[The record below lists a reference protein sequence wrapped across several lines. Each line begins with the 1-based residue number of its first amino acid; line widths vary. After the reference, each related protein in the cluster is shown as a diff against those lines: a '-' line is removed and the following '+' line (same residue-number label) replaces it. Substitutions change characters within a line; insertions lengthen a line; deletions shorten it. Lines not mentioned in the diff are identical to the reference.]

1 MNFLQTKTRKT
12 TFFALV
18 VAFITAL
25 SLMLVSLATFKDAKA
40 AAGDLTVK
48 NDTGVSYQTL
58 TYNGGNA
65 YNDPKIYLGNFISG
79 TSGKHC
85 WGLETYGSNAD
96 LVLINDK
103 TITQWRAVNANSV
116 KRMFIIS
123 EAVGFHFDDGNT
135 LRMPKQSGS
144 GTVVSSITFKA
155 GFTLATLASDSAVDG
170 NNWSTGTTVLGTFAQ
185 DTTIYYN
192 TIGADEIWSSSA
204 TGDYATLTAKEEVIN
219 KHNDEANS
227 PMIGYEG
234 TPSGI
239 TPKMAWGLDEYVVE
253 GSTKNADLLLING
266 QSVTYWKSQGG
277 ASPAV
282 ARIFLVGSAIGFH
295 LDNGALLY
303 IDGMSTTSG
312 AKITSVTIKSGFTIV
327 TPSVDKWGD
336 ASWLSSDCTLVGFLA
351 IAR

>member
-58 TYNGGNA
+58 TYNGGKLTYNGGKA
-65 YNDPKIYLGNFISG
+65 YNDPNIYLGNFISG

-116 KRMFIIS
+116 KRMFING

-192 TIGADEIWSSSA
+192 TIGADEIWSSSSTSGTIA
-204 TGDYATLTAKEEVIN
+204 TVTATTGNIIN
-219 KHNDEANS
+219 TGSINS
-227 PMIGYEG
+227 PGVGLACSTVEMGNNGSLWHVEDYG
-234 TPSGI
+234 TN
-239 TPKMAWGLDEYVVE
+239 K
-253 GSTKNADLLLING
+253 DLFLINDKTVAWW
-266 QSVTYWKSQGG
+266 QTNKG
-277 ASPAV
+277 AAV
-282 ARIFLVGSAIGFH
+282 ARMYIRGASLGFYLDDANSLRLATMSGSGELV
-295 LDNGALLY
+295 D
-303 IDGMSTTSG
+303 
-312 AKITSVTIKSGFTIV
+312 KITIKAGFKIVSVLSNVDGF
-327 TPSVDKWGD
+327 WGN
-336 ASWLSSDCTLVGFLA
+336 
-351 IAR
+351 